1 MRGMPAIVAVHGPAI
16 AGSSVLRWSWP
27 LVSRRA
33 RGRPGPL
40 GRPGR
45 RRVGCRRAR
54 HPAGAS
60 ALEAAFTGALASSPW
75 RPAHG
80 TCPRCAP
87 RWPGGRRPAGLPPTR
102 PPGGRG
108 RRSRWT
114 TSPRW
119 PALRTGPET
128 ELYFALVPYYPARQ
142 AAGTTA
148 RQVARID
155 THLASSPAGS
165 REWGICTECG
175 MGRVQAGD
183 VPALLDLHRTV
194 LDSHGANR

>member
-1 MRGMPAIVAVHGPAI
+1 MLADLRGFTSTEVVYEVAD
-16 AGSSVLRWSWP
+16 R
-27 LVSRRA
+27 
-33 RGRPGPL
+33 
-40 GRPGR
+40 
-45 RRVGCRRAR
+45 
-54 HPAGAS
+54 
-60 ALEAAFTGALASSPW
+60 
-75 RPAHG
+75 
-80 TCPRCAP
+80 
-87 RWPGGRRPAGLPPTR
+87 
-102 PPGGRG
+102 
-108 RRSRWT
+108 
-114 TSPRW
+114 
-119 PALRTGPET
+119 GPET
-128 ELYFALVPYYPARQ
+128 ELYFALVPYYPTRQ